1 MKLWGGRF
9 HKSTDKIV
17 EEFTTSLSFD
27 KRLFKEDIAGS
38 IAHVKMLAKQEII
51 SQEDSDAIQE
61 AIQEIYREIEAGQFA
76 FDIGDEDIHMA
87 IERAL
92 IEKIGPVGGKLHTA
106 RSRNDQVA
114 LDTRLYLK
122 KEIIELCGLVMD
134 FQEVLISKS
143 QEHAKTIIPGYT
155 HMQRAQPL
163 LLSHHLLAYFFMLQR
178 DFYRLYNS
186 YRETDVM
193 PLGSAA
199 LAGTSFPIDRQYVAD
214 ELGFA
219 RVSENSLDSVSD
231 RDFVIQ
237 FLAAASQ
244 IMAHLSRLSEELIIW
259 STQEFNFIVMDDSHT
274 TGSSI
279 MPQKKNPDIA
289 ELARGK
295 TGRVYGNLMSML
307 TVMKGLPLAYNR
319 DLQED
324 KEGLFDTIDTVKL
337 SLLVLRS
344 AIKTMAVNTD
354 KMAQAVQADYI
365 TATDY
370 ADYLVKKGMPFRVAH
385 EVVGELVKGCV
396 DQGKKL
402 SELSLEELKKVNN
415 LFDVDALE
423 LADPRRSVE
432 SRVSQG
438 GTSSPSV
445 NRQLAQA
452 AKILSDEK
460 KWLEKHLQKD
470 KE

>member
-9 HKSTDKIV
+9 HKSTDKLV

-38 IAHVKMLAKQEII
+38 IAHVKMLAKQAII
-51 SQEDSDAIQE
+51 PQEDSDIIQT
-61 AIQEIYREIEAGQFA
+61 AIQEIYREIEAEQFA
-76 FDIGDEDIHMA
+76 FNIGDEDIHMA

-92 IEKIGPVGGKLHTA
+92 IEKVGPVGGKLHTA
-106 RSRNDQVA
+106 RSRNDQIA
-114 LDTRLYLK
+114 LDTRMYLK

-143 QEHAKTIIPGYT
+143 REHIETIIPGYT

-163 LLSHHLLAYFFMLQR
+163 LLSHHFLAYFFMLQR
-178 DFYRLYNS
+178 DFYRLFNS
-186 YRETDVM
+186 YRETDVL

-199 LAGTSFPIDRQYVAD
+199 LAGTSFPIDRRYIAN
-214 ELGFA
+214 ELGFS

-231 RDFVIQ
+231 RDFIIQ
-237 FLAAASQ
+237 FLAAAGLM
-244 IMAHLSRLSEELIIW
+244 MAHLSRLAEELIIW

-279 MPQKKNPDIA
+279 MPQKKNPDVA

-295 TGRVYGNLMSML
+295 TGRVYGNLMAML
-307 TVMKGLPLAYNR
+307 TVMKGLPLSYNR

-324 KEGLFDTIDTVKL
+324 KESLFDTIDTVKL
-337 SLLVLRS
+337 TLSVLRS
-344 AIKTMAVNTD
+344 TIKTMSINTD
-354 KMAQAVQADYI
+354 KMAKAAQADFI

-385 EVVGELVKGCV
+385 EVVGELVKNCI
-396 DQGKKL
+396 DAGKNL
-402 SELSLEELKKVNN
+402 S
-415 LFDVDALE
+415 ALIG
-423 LADPRRSVE
+423 RF
-432 SRVSQG
+432 
-438 GTSSPSV
+438 
-445 NRQLAQA
+445 
-452 AKILSDEK
+452 
-460 KWLEKHLQKD
+460 
-470 KE
+470 KENI

>member
-143 QEHAKTIIPGYT
+143 HEHVKTIIPGYT

-199 LAGTSFPIDRQYVAD
+199 LAGTSFPIDRRYVAD

-289 ELARGK
+289 ELVRGK

-354 KMAQAVQADYI
+354 KMAQAVQDDYI

-402 SELSLEELKKVNN
+402 SDLSLSELKKVNN
-415 LFDVDALE
+415 LFDADALE
-423 LADPRRSVE
+423 LADPRRAVE

>member
-17 EEFTTSLSFD
+17 EEFTTSLGFD

-51 SQEDSDAIQE
+51 SQADSDAIQA
-61 AIQEIYREIEAGQFA
+61 AIQEIYREIEADQFA
-76 FDIGDEDIHMA
+76 FNIGDEDIHMA

-92 IEKIGPVGGKLHTA
+92 IEKVGPVGGKLHTA

-134 FQEVLISKS
+134 FQEVLIGKS
-143 QEHAKTIIPGYT
+143 RAHLETIIPGYT
-155 HMQRAQPL
+155 HLQRAQPIFF
-163 LLSHHLLAYFFMLQR
+163 SHHLLAYFFMLQR
-178 DFYRLYNS
+178 DFYRLFNS

-199 LAGTSFPIDRQYVAD
+199 LAGTSFPIDRQYVAN

-231 RDFVIQ
+231 RDFILQ
-237 FLAAASQ
+237 FLATAALL
-244 IMAHLSRLSEELIIW
+244 MAHLSRLAEELVIW
-259 STQEFNFIVMDDSHT
+259 STQEFNFIVLDDAHT

-279 MPQKKNPDIA
+279 MPQKKNPDVA

-295 TGRVYGNLMSML
+295 TGRVYGNLMAML

-324 KEGLFDTIDTVKL
+324 KESLFDTIDTVKL
-337 SLLVLRS
+337 SLSVLRS
-344 AIKTMAVNTD
+344 TIKTMAVNTD
-354 KMAQAVQADYI
+354 EMEEAAQADFI

-370 ADYLVKKGMPFRVAH
+370 ADYLVKKGVPFRVAH
-385 EVVGELVKGCV
+385 EVVGELVKECV
-396 DQGKKL
+396 DSGKKL
-402 SELSLEELKKVNN
+402 SDLSVEDLKKINN
-415 LFDVDALE
+415 LFDADILE
-423 LADPRRSVE
+423 LAQPRHSVE
-432 SRVSQG
+432 SRTSAG
-438 GTSSPSV
+438 GTSSQSI

-452 AKILSDEK
+452 AKIMADEK
-460 KWLEKHLQKD
+460 KWLEKHLGRVQ
-470 KE
+470 E